1 MSQVQVVNE
10 TLEFR
15 GGNKELIL
23 AHEPDVMIA
32 GAAGTGKTLA
42 ACYKLHFIAMKY
54 PGARILMARKTLEA
68 LKSGALST
76 YMNKLKPAQYG
87 VTTYGGSQFF
97 PAEIKYPNG
106 SVILSVGMDKADK
119 VLSTE
124 FDIIYVNEATEIAE
138 SDWETLRGRLR
149 NGIVPYQMIFGDLNP
164 SGVRHWAN
172 LRMRD
177 GRTKRIISTHRD
189 NPAFWDPELI
199 DPETGLKGFWTTLGH
214 QYVNTVLKGLTGT
227 RRKRLFEGQWAS
239 AEGIVYDAFD
249 TEEHVH
255 RRDTKGWDAY
265 MGVDV
270 GTKNPTCI
278 LSVFQ
283 RGMDDAV
290 HIGREF
296 YHRGLSSSR
305 ILDAI
310 KQEADRINPHFIAID
325 PSAVS
330 YILDL
335 QRDGYPAFPADNDIL
350 VGIQRVKSVI
360 EGDYFDLNLEMGDGW
375 EYEEDEE
382 WEEEIELDEDGK
394 PVGLFS
400 VDPSCENLI
409 DEFGM
414 YAYSDTAK
422 LETDKP
428 VKDFDHSMDALRYVC
443 SRLAIPTPKVGII

>member
-1 MSQVQVVNE
+1 MSQVHVIQE

-15 GGNKELIL
+15 GGNRELIL
-23 AHEPDVMIA
+23 AHDPDVMIA

-42 ACYKLHFIAMKY
+42 ACYKIHFIAMKY
-54 PGARILMARKTLEA
+54 PGARILMARKTLES

-97 PAEIKYPNG
+97 PAEIRYPNG
-106 SVILSVGMDKADK
+106 SVVLSVGMDKADK

-138 SDWETLRGRLR
+138 ADWETLRGRLR

-177 GRTKRIISTHRD
+177 GRTRRIISTHRD
-189 NPAFWDPELI
+189 NPAFRDPTLLN
-199 DPETGLKGFWTTLGH
+199 PETGQETGYWTPLGH
-214 QYVNTVLKGLTGT
+214 QYVNTVLKGLTGA

-239 AEGIVYDAFD
+239 AEGIVYDMFD
-249 TEEHVH
+249 PEEHV
-255 RRDTKGWDAY
+255 RRVDTTGWSSF
-265 MGVDV
+265 MGVDI

-283 RGMDDAV
+283 RGMDDAI

-310 KQEADRINPHFIAID
+310 RQEADRIDPEFIAID
-325 PSAVS
+325 PSAAS

-335 QRDGYPAFPADNDIL
+335 QKDGYPAFPADNDIL

-360 EGDYFDLNLEMGDGW
+360 EGDYYQLDLGVDDQMEDDG
-375 EYEEDEE
+375 E
-382 WEEEIELDEDGK
+382 WEMEEELDLDGK
-394 PVGLFS
+394 PLGLFS
-400 VDPSCENLI
+400 VDPSCENLL

-414 YAYSDTAK
+414 YAFKDGARI
-422 LETDKP
+422 ENDKP
-428 VKDFDHSMDALRYVC
+428 VKDFDHAMDALRYVC
-443 SRLAIPTPKVGII
+443 SRLAVPRPKVGII